1 MLRIHFTGEDL
12 GRIRL
17 AEQPD
22 AMWETVLSLHQ
33 LVRPD
38 PFFAPWCRRTRTAL
52 AAVGLGHGVRMLTVL
67 APRASYFPDFLTP
80 TTPTGGAGAE
90 PVLNAGLDMVLS
102 TSKDRLRADITRLAA
117 DRSRPSVWL
126 DDIASGRVPALRRL
140 GTVLHR
146 YHGVA
151 VAPHAAESAASVH
164 RDRQHRV
171 RDVLEHGSENVL
183 ANLGPTSRWRPPVL
197 EVDYP
202 VERDLHLD
210 GRGLTI
216 IPSFF
221 CHDGHPITLALPEL
235 PPVLVYSVARKPL
248 WIPEPVTG
256 TTDAHI
262 ATGTSGGSGLDV
274 LLGATRAAVLHCL
287 ATSHSTTT
295 LAARL
300 RISTT
305 AASRHAA
312 ALRAA
317 GLVATER
324 RGASVR
330 HSRTSLGTTLALGGH
345 SSA

>member
-17 AEQPD
+17 AQQPD

-52 AAVGLGHGVRMLTVL
+52 AAVDLGHGVRMLTELV
-67 APRASYFPDFLTP
+67 PRAPYFPDFLTP
-80 TTPTGGAGAE
+80 VGSTGAE

-102 TSKDRLRADITRLAA
+102 TSRDRIRADITRLAA
-117 DRSRPSVWL
+117 GRSRPSAWL
-126 DDIASGRVPALRRL
+126 DDLASGRAHALRRL

-146 YHGVA
+146 YHGIA
-151 VAPHAAESAASVH
+151 LAPHATESAACTH
-164 RDRQHRV
+164 RDRRHRV
-171 RDVLEHGSENVL
+171 RDLLEHGSEGIL
-183 ANLGPTSRWRPPVL
+183 ANLGPTSRWSPPVL

-202 VERDLHLD
+202 VEQELQLE

-221 CHDGHPITLALPEL
+221 CHDHPITFALPEL
-235 PPVLVYSVARKPL
+235 PPVLVYPVARKSL
-248 WIPEPVTG
+248 WIPESAIDTP
-256 TTDAHI
+256 D
-262 ATGTSGGSGLDV
+262 GSALDE
-274 LLGATRAAVLHCL
+274 LLGATRAAVLRCL
-287 ATSHSTTT
+287 SASHSTTT

-305 AASRHAA
+305 AASRHTA

-317 GLVATER
+317 GFVTTER

-330 HSRTSLGTTLALGGH
+330 HSRTSLGTAVVLGGH